1 MVTLTKLKPKQP
13 KNWADAP
20 VFVPVSTLI
29 KFMIKTTSYLLQD
42 GLIYI
47 VLLKWEF
54 THCFN
59 LF

>member
-29 KFMIKTTSYLLQD
+29 KFMIRTTSYLLQD
-42 GLIYI
+42 GLIYS
-47 VLLKWEF
+47 
-54 THCFN
+54 
-59 LF
+59 

>member
-29 KFMIKTTSYLLQD
+29 KFMIRTTGTSYLLQD
-42 GLIYI
+42 GLIYS
-47 VLLKWEF
+47 
-54 THCFN
+54 
-59 LF
+59 